1 MSVQINDIADY
12 ANIVACVITTQ
23 KDRNSA
29 WQSSLNNWLE
39 VMRDINN
46 NIIEAYNMR
55 YGHEDDNP
63 IPHDDLIE
71 FRRAWQKYDDI
82 DNYDYRESLEKAYHD
97 IKIIK
102 CNLDGG
108 PLLHRALFNAFEKVI
123 EKILLKNNMELY
135 YV

>member
-1 MSVQINDIADY
+1 MSVQINDITDY

-23 KDRNSA
+23 AHRNTA
-29 WQSSLNNWLE
+29 WQNSLDNWLE

-46 NIIEAYNMR
+46 NIIEAYNNR
-55 YGHEDDNP
+55 YGHNENNP
-63 IPHDDLIE
+63 IPLVDLIE
-71 FRRAWQKYDDI
+71 FRNAWLKYDDTG
-82 DNYDYRESLEKAYHD
+82 NCDYRPSLEKAYHD

-123 EKILLKNNMELY
+123 EKILLKNEMELF